1 MSVSVLFAG
10 GGSGGHV
17 FPLLAVAEALRAAS
31 RDVEI
36 TFVGTRTGMEA
47 TLLPARGERL
57 ELLEVLPIKGM
68 GVGGAARGVAQ
79 AFRTLPAARD
89 LIRRLSP
96 DVVMSVGGYAAGP
109 VSLAARAMG
118 VPLTLLEPNSVLGMA
133 NLLLT
138 PLVKRAYLVF
148 PGVERRFRPSVVRR
162 FGLPLRPGFS
172 PQAYEPREGRAS
184 LLVLGGSQGA
194 KALNEALPEA
204 IARVAKIVPH
214 VRVLHQTGKGSGP
227 EVRERYA
234 ALGLGDLVEVVP
246 FLEDMPARIAAADVV
261 VGRAGAGALSEI
273 CAIGRAAIYVPYPF
287 AAADHQRLNA
297 EALAEAGAAVSVV
310 QREASAERL
319 AQELLSLLLS
329 PDRRAAMADAARAQG
344 AGDAAA
350 KVAADLLSIA
360 QSSSARKHSG
370 GLRAAQAAGMGA

>member
-1 MSVSVLFAG
+1 
-10 GGSGGHV
+10 
-17 FPLLAVAEALRAAS
+17 
-31 RDVEI
+31 
-36 TFVGTRTGMEA
+36 
-47 TLLPARGERL
+47 
-57 ELLEVLPIKGM
+57 
-68 GVGGAARGVAQ
+68 
-79 AFRTLPAARD
+79 
-89 LIRRLSP
+89 
-96 DVVMSVGGYAAGP
+96 VMSVGGYAAGP